1 MGPRGDTNGTLYLK
15 VKKTHHRIL
24 TPSLTC
30 CKRSLNSSLKLRKK
44 DLDDQLKKDLLIPP
58 ENIESSRAVKKI
70 SYDTNQV
77 NHNIY
82 IRRNIN

>member
-15 VKKTHHRIL
+15 VKKTSSNSF
-24 TPSLTC
+24 SLSNLLQEIT
-30 CKRSLNSSLKLRKK
+30 KFIIKAPKKK
-44 DLDDQLKKDLLIPP
+44 DLDDQLKKKDLLIPP

-82 IRRNIN
+82 ILEEI